1 MKRYKSISCLITCTY
16 FNCAFARF
24 WKNNFHECLTNKYFL
39 LLIQDASLA
48 SPANSDPTRVGATS
62 PTKLDSP
69 KIRSDEDVETLQLT
83 KKEKKTSLEEKPA
96 EIKIET
102 PRESVSEEK
111 TEEEKPAE
119 PVAEPVAEPEKPVE
133 TEPEKPV
140 EAEPEKPAETENP
153 PPAEPEETKENGNA
167 EE

>member
-1 MKRYKSISCLITCTY
+1 MP
-16 FNCAFARF
+16 
-24 WKNNFHECLTNKYFL
+24 
-39 LLIQDASLA
+39 DASLA

-102 PRESVSEEK
+102 PRASVSEEK
-111 TEEEKPAE
+111 TEEEKP
-119 PVAEPVAEPEKPVE
+119 AEPVAEPEKPVE

-140 EAEPEKPAETENP
+140 EAEPEKPAETENS
-153 PPAEPEETKENGNA
+153 PPAEPEEIKENGNA

>member
-1 MKRYKSISCLITCTY
+1 MTPAPPVNAIEQASSPMP
-16 FNCAFARF
+16 
-24 WKNNFHECLTNKYFL
+24 
-39 LLIQDASLA
+39 DASLA
-48 SPANSDPTRVGATS
+48 SPANSDPSRVGATS

-111 TEEEKPAE
+111 TDEEKPAE
-119 PVAEPVAEPEKPVE
+119 PVDEPVAEPEKPVE
-133 TEPEKPV
+133 PEL
-140 EAEPEKPAETENP
+140 EKPAETENP
-153 PPAEPEETKENGNA
+153 QPAEPEETKENGTA

>member
-1 MKRYKSISCLITCTY
+1 MP
-16 FNCAFARF
+16 
-24 WKNNFHECLTNKYFL
+24 
-39 LLIQDASLA
+39 DASLA

-102 PRESVSEEK
+102 PRESVSSVSEEK

-119 PVAEPVAEPEKPVE
+119 PIAEAVAEPEKPVE

-153 PPAEPEETKENGNA
+153 PPAEPEEIKENGNA

>member
-1 MKRYKSISCLITCTY
+1 MP
-16 FNCAFARF
+16 
-24 WKNNFHECLTNKYFL
+24 
-39 LLIQDASLA
+39 DASLA

-69 KIRSDEDVETLQLT
+69 KIRTDEDVETLQLT
-83 KKEKKTSLEEKPA
+83 KKEKKSSLEEKPA

-102 PRESVSEEK
+102 PRVSVSEEK

-119 PVAEPVAEPEKPVE
+119 SLDEPVAEPEKPVE
-133 TEPEKPV
+133 TEPEKP
-140 EAEPEKPAETENP
+140 AETENP
-153 PPAEPEETKENGNA
+153 QPAEPEETKENGNA

>member
-1 MKRYKSISCLITCTY
+1 MGYDV
-16 FNCAFARF
+16 
-24 WKNNFHECLTNKYFL
+24 
-39 LLIQDASLA
+39 DASMA
-48 SPANSDPTRVGATS
+48 SPANSDPTRVGAIS

-83 KKEKKTSLEEKPA
+83 KKEKKTSLEEKPT

-102 PRESVSEEK
+102 PRVSVSEEK

-119 PVAEPVAEPEKPVE
+119 PVVEPVAEPEKPVE

-153 PPAEPEETKENGNA
+153 PPAEPEETKENGTA

>member
-1 MKRYKSISCLITCTY
+1 MP
-16 FNCAFARF
+16 
-24 WKNNFHECLTNKYFL
+24 
-39 LLIQDASLA
+39 DASLA

-96 EIKIET
+96 EVKIET
-102 PRESVSEEK
+102 PRGSVSEEK
-111 TEEEKPAE
+111 TEEEKPSEPIAE

-140 EAEPEKPAETENP
+140 EAEPEKPAEPENP
-153 PPAEPEETKENGNA
+153 PPAEPEEIKENGNA